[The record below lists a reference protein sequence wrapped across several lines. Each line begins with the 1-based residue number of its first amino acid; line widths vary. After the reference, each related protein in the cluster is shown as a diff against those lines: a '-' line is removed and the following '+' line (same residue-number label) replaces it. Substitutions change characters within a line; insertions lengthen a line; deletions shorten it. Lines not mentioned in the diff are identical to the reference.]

1 MILGQQLLNKPVLS
15 LRTGAP
21 VATIVSVIINPNNL
35 KIEGW
40 HATDINRKTDGI
52 LLGQDVREIAPQGF
66 VVNDHDALSEPGDL
80 IRLKPV
86 LDLKFQL
93 IGKSVYTEDNQ
104 KLGRVNDYA
113 FEKNGYF
120 VQKIYVEQSL
130 VKSFSGGALIVDRN
144 QITAISPKRITVK
157 EATEP
162 GRVMASSRVTA
173 PESAPA

>member
-1 MILGQQLLNKPVLS
+1 MVLGQQLLNKPVLS

-21 VATIVSVIINPNNL
+21 VATVVSAVINPNNL
-35 KIEGW
+35 IIEGW
-40 HATDINRKTDGI
+40 HATDINRKTNGI
-52 LLGQDVREIAPQGF
+52 ILGQDVREIAPQGF
-66 VVNDHDALSEPGDL
+66 VVNDHDALSAPSDL

-93 IGKSVYTEDNQ
+93 VGKPVYTEENK

-120 VQKIYVEQSL
+120 VQKLYVEQSL
-130 VKSFSGGALIVDRN
+130 VKSFSGGALIVDRT

-162 GRVMASSRVTA
+162 GRVMASTPASSTETA
-173 PESAPA
+173 PA